1 LIHPVDK
8 TEVLVVVSV
17 YKGAQSKVIEFGD
30 KPSSMII
37 EVDEKLSMSKIEE
50 TKEEA
55 KEDVDEFVIISG

>member
-17 YKGAQSKVIEFGD
+17 YKGAHSKVIEFGD
-30 KPSSMII
+30 QPSSMII

-50 TKEEA
+50 TKE
-55 KEDVDEFVIISG
+55 DVDEFVIISGH